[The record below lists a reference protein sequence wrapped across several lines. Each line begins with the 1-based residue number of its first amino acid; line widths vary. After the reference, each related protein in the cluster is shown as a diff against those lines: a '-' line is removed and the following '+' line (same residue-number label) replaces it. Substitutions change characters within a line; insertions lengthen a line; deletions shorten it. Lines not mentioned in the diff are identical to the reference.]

1 MKKHVDADMVAKAR
15 QMDLLTYLRLYEPEE
30 IVKISDSVYATRTHD
45 SLKISNG
52 AWMWW
57 SQGYGGYT
65 ALDYLIKV
73 KEMAFVDAVELLC
86 GERARMPPSP
96 TVVPKQEKPKAKKV
110 LLLPKKAPTNDTAIR
125 YLCSRGIDKAIINEC
140 IAKGLLY
147 ENLPYHSVIFVGY
160 DDNNIPRYAG
170 YRATGGE
177 RLLGDC
183 SGSDKQYSFRL
194 ADGKGDTVHLFESA
208 IDLLS
213 FATLLKIGGEDYHRY
228 NMISLSG
235 VYAPS
240 KNPGQGH
247 TPAVLEH
254 YLEEHPE
261 TIRICIHFDNDSKG
275 RQAEKVIENNLSE
288 RYKVVDFPPPRGKD
302 FNDFLCMYR
311 QQQYNK
317 MIVNRGER

>member
-1 MKKHVDADMVAKAR
+1 MKKYVSPEMIAQAR

-30 IVKISDSVYATRTHD
+30 LVKIAPDVYSTRTHD

-73 KEMAFVDAVELLC
+73 KGEPFVDAVELLC
-86 GERARMPPSP
+86 GERARQPP
-96 TVVPKQEKPKAKKV
+96 TAKVVPKANKTRAKQP
-110 LLLPKKAPTNDTAIR
+110 LLLPQRSPSNYIAIR
-125 YLCSRGIDKAIINEC
+125 YLCSRGIDKSIVEACLNRGMI
-140 IAKGLLY
+140 Y

-160 DDNNIPRYAG
+160 DEKNTPRYAG
-170 YRATGGE
+170 FRATNGE
-177 RLLGDC
+177 RILGDC

-194 ADGKGDTVHLFESA
+194 VDGNSDTVHLFESA

-213 FATLLKIGGEDYHRY
+213 FATLLKMDGEDYRNY

-240 KNPGQGH
+240 KNPGQGRV
-247 TPAVLEH
+247 PAVLER
-254 YLEEHPE
+254 YLESHPE
-261 TIRICIHFDNDSKG
+261 TQNIMIHFDNDTKG
-275 RQAEKVIENNLSE
+275 REAEKVIENKLKE
-288 RYKVVDFPPPRGKD
+288 RYKVVDFPPPQGKD
-302 FNDFLCMYR
+302 FNDFLCLYR
-311 QQQYNK
+311 QQQHKKTSYK
-317 MIVNRGER
+317 TR